1 MAGSAR
7 GSAGSSPDE
16 RRAGASSSSPPAA
29 ESRQNARAATSDP
42 GTPAPAKSP
51 VPSISLPKGG
61 GAIRGI
67 GEKFDL
73 NPVTG
78 TGTLSVPLPISPG
91 RCEFGPELSLTYDS
105 GGGNGPFGLG
115 WSLSLP
121 TITRST
127 DKRLPL
133 YRDGEN
139 ADAFLISGAE
149 DLTPMLHK
157 KPNGTWE
164 RKTFPRSR
172 DGHTY
177 AVEQFRPRVEGL
189 FSRVERW
196 TRADGDVHWRVISRE
211 NVVTWYGKTANSRI
225 FDPDDPSRVFSW
237 LACESRDDKGNV
249 LEYEYAEEDSAG
261 VDESLPQEA
270 NRDDASR
277 AANRYPSRI
286 RYGNTVSHLH
296 DANLTDNE
304 WLFELVFDYGAEQAA
319 NETRGQYFTEQA
331 PDAQE
336 RIFATESLANPRVW
350 GIRQDPF
357 SQYRAGFDVRS
368 YRLCRRV
375 LMFHHFPDELG
386 TPNCLVRS
394 LDLEYEESG
403 VLTRLTSATS
413 SGYVRQPD
421 GRYLKRSL
429 PPLEVGY
436 SPVELDATV
445 HELDPDSIEDLPEG
459 VDGKRYQWVD
469 LDGEGLSGVLSEHG
483 GGWFYK
489 RNLSPLNTTGTNGN
503 VRTRAQLAPAE
514 LVSPKPAATLADGA
528 SFMDL
533 AGDGSTDVVTSGAV
547 AGFYE
552 RATDDDTWSPFR
564 PFEFAPAFD
573 RDDKNLRFADLS
585 GDSHPDALMVSAD
598 GVTWHR
604 SLAERGYGE
613 ARHVPRTVGE
623 EQGPVVLPADKT
635 QSIHLI
641 DMSGDGLTDL
651 VRVRNGEVCYWP
663 NLGHG
668 RFGKKIAMQNAPVLD
683 RAGAFAPERLHFVD
697 IDGSGTADIVYLASD
712 GVRIHFNQSGNGFAD
727 PVALDAFPEVDSL
740 SSVSALDL
748 LGNGTG
754 CLVWSTSLPG
764 STRRSLRYI
773 DLMGGR
779 KPHLL
784 TRIVNNVGAETHL
797 TYAPSTRFYLAD
809 KRAGRPWQTR
819 LPFPV
824 QVVERVDTYDRVS
837 RNRFVSRSAFHHGY
851 FDPDEREFRGFGMV
865 ERWDTEEFSSLA
877 ESDDFPA
884 GANLDAASHVPP
896 VLTRTWFH
904 TGAFTGGDEIAR
916 AYTHEYYREP
926 GLTDEQ
932 ANARLLPDTQLPPG
946 LDLFD
951 AKDACRA
958 LKGSML
964 REEIYGLDGSP
975 DEPHP
980 YRVVERSYQVQRL
993 QPRAGNE
1000 HAVFLTSSN
1009 ETIEQRYERDPVDP
1023 RISHSLVLESD
1034 EFRQALKTAQVSY
1047 GRRVA
1052 DIDLAAAD
1060 QVVQATTRVSY
1071 SEHVFTNAVSEDDA
1085 FRTPLPSEA
1094 TTFELT
1100 GYAPT
1105 GPAGRYRAVDFVQP
1119 DPAFP
1124 GTTRLRGLFDEEID
1138 YADAATTG
1146 RQRRPVERVRTLY
1159 RKDDLSGPLAPNV
1172 LESRGLKYDAYR
1184 LSLTP
1189 DLVTAVYGNRT
1200 PATLLQSAGYV
1211 HLQGDSLWWAPG
1223 GLTFYSPRG
1232 SDTPAQ
1238 ELDYARRHFFQPVRY
1253 RDPFH
1258 SNTTSTESV
1267 VRFDEYDLLLEETI
1281 DPLGNRVTVGER
1293 HVDPTQPLVRG
1304 GNDYRVLGAALTM
1317 DENRN
1322 LSELRYDALGM
1333 VAATATMGKPEDNP
1347 AKGDKFAA
1355 AFNADPTRA
1364 QVDAF
1369 VQNPTGQPARDLLGT
1384 ATTRFVYD
1392 IDAFRRDPTDR
1403 AAELTATV
1411 AREQHV
1417 GDLPAG
1423 GQSRLQVTFAYFDG
1437 FGQEIQQKVLTADGP
1452 APRRDANGDVV
1463 IGADGLPEMTAN
1475 PVSPRWITTGWTI
1488 FNNKGKPV
1496 RRYEPFFSDNHRFEW
1511 GVTIGVSTISF
1522 YDAAERAVGTLLPD
1536 HTWQKVVFGPW
1547 STRTWDANDTV
1558 RIDNPA
1564 DDVDI
1569 GDFLARLPAS
1579 DYTPTWH
1586 AARKNGG
1593 LGPEEQAA
1601 ADKAEIHA
1609 NTPTVAYFEATGR
1622 PFKTVAHNRFK
1633 HSNAPNP
1640 VEEKYEARV
1649 KFDIE
1654 GNQLELRDGRGR
1666 LIARYHHDLGGKR
1679 IRQDSMESG
1688 TRWLLHDVTGRLL
1701 VNWDS
1706 LGRRERTAYDALRR
1720 PLEGRLRTGNG
1731 AEKVVARTEYGEGEA
1746 NPEAANLRGRT
1757 VRVFDQAGVVTTD
1770 DYDFKGNVRRLARQF
1785 AQDYKNPL
1793 DWSGA
1798 VPLEADTFVTTTT
1811 FNAFERPTTITTPD
1825 DTLTR
1830 PAYNISGQLVSLDAN
1845 LRGKQ
1850 QGGQP
1855 VWTRFVERIEYD
1867 AKGRRS
1873 LLELGSGAAPGIA
1886 GVISAYDYDP
1896 VTSRLRRLVTKRG
1909 AASFP
1914 DDDSSPAGWP
1924 GRHIQNIS
1932 YVYDPSGNIVSARD
1946 DAQQRIFFR
1955 NKKVEPSME
1964 YTYDAVY
1971 RLIEASGREHLGGGV
1986 GPHSYND
1993 APRTG
1998 VPLATLDGQAM
2009 GRYIERFFYDA
2020 VANIESVKHTG
2031 TDPANAGWQRDY
2043 TYDEQSQLDA
2053 ADKSNRL
2060 TATQVGADTET
2071 YSTNGDGYDAHGN
2084 ALRLPHLPE
2093 LRWDFKDQLRMTRR
2107 QSLGPA
2113 DAEGQQR
2120 NGERTWYVYDTAGQ
2134 RVRKVTESAAGALR
2148 EDRVYLGGYELFRRV
2163 GAGALTRETL
2173 HVTDGARRIALV
2185 ETRTDIANDPP
2196 LIRYQLGNF
2205 LESASVELDHA
2216 AKVISYEEYS
2226 PYGST
2231 TVQATSAGVQANKR
2245 YRFTG
2250 KERDEESGFNY
2261 HGGRYYAPWLGRW
2274 VSADPA
2280 GLADGPNLYAYVSG
2294 NPITRSD
2301 PSGHN
2306 KKQTLGAVGD
2316 LILYADSVLNKAAL
2330 GQNVQKDHA
2339 IAQAIIKSILGPA
2352 DKLYH
2357 ATRELTVAVETGAAT
2372 ATSAA
2377 KWHTIKTAQDI
2388 RVIQQIRAL
2397 LAADQAAIASGGVAR
2412 GLSLTRDVLPL
2423 VEQSL
2428 VTANGGAP
2436 LTGRQGTAILSQLGN
2451 LFSTTTA
2458 EQAGKLLA
2466 LHEAGDTAK
2475 FSATVDKLAKS
2486 TKGVSKWNKVL
2497 RAIATSENAVALASK
2512 GAAVVSK
2519 VAPYVAKLAPAVKV
2533 LGKVAGPLAIG
2544 AGALQ
2549 IATAK
2554 NTEQQIDGGITVV
2567 SSALMMSKHPV
2578 AMAAG
2583 GGLFVGQQL
2592 DKSLKVS
2599 DYSSEAGVWVYEKL
2613 KAKGVNDTAA
2623 FVVGG
2628 VASVAAIVPAIG
2640 YGAAAKIDSWFK

>member
-1 MAGSAR
+1 VQVSSR
-7 GSAGSSPDE
+7 SPSPDE
-16 RRAGASSSSPPAA
+16 RHGGVSSASPPAA
-29 ESRQNARAATSDP
+29 KSQPDAPAATSDP
-42 GTPAPAKSP
+42 GTPGPAKSP

-61 GAIRGI
+61 GAVRGI
-67 GEKFDL
+67 GEKFDF

-115 WSLSLP
+115 WSLSMP

-133 YRDGEN
+133 YRDEEDS
-139 ADAFLISGAE
+139 DAFLLSGAE
-149 DLTPMLHK
+149 ELVPVLYET
-157 KPNGTWE
+157 PNGPWE
-164 RKTFPRSR
+164 RKTFPRSLNG
-172 DGHTY
+172 DEYT
-177 AVEQFRPRVEGL
+177 VERYRPRVEGL
-189 FSRVERW
+189 FSRIERW
-196 TRADGDVHWRVISRE
+196 TREDGDVHWRAISRE
-211 NVVTWYGKTANSRI
+211 NVTTWYGKTENSRI

-249 LEYEYAEEDSAG
+249 LEYEYAEEDSAR

-270 NRDDASR
+270 NRDDSSR
-277 AANRYPSRI
+277 SSSRYPSRI
-286 RYGNTVSHLH
+286 RYGNTVSYLH
-296 DANLTDNE
+296 DSGLAGNR
-304 WLFELVFDYGAEQAA
+304 WLFEVVFDYGTEQAA

-336 RIFATESLANPRVW
+336 RIFATASLSDPREW
-350 GIRQDPF
+350 DIRQDPF
-357 SQYRAGFDVRS
+357 SQFRSGFEVRT

-386 TPNCLVRS
+386 TPDCLVRS

-403 VLTRLTSATS
+403 VLTRLKSATH
-413 SGYVRQPD
+413 SGYVRQAD

-469 LDGEGLSGVLSEHG
+469 LDGEGLSGVLSEQG

-489 RNLSPLNTTGTNGN
+489 RNLSPLNTPETNAN
-503 VRTRAQLAPAE
+503 ARTRAQLAPAE
-514 LVSPKPAATLADGA
+514 LVSPRPAATLAEGA

-533 AGDGSTDVVTSGAV
+533 AGDGSTDVVTSGVV

-564 PFEFAPAFD
+564 PFEFAPPFD
-573 RDDKNLRFADLS
+573 REDRNLRFTDLNND
-585 GDSHPDALMVSAD
+585 GHPDAVFVSAD
-598 GVTWHR
+598 GVTWHE
-604 SLAERGYGE
+604 SLAERGHGE
-613 ARHVPRTVGE
+613 ARHLPRAAGE
-623 EQGPVVLPADKT
+623 EQGPVVLPSEKS
-635 QSIHLI
+635 QSIHLA

-668 RFGKKIAMQNAPVLD
+668 RFGNKIDMSNAPVFD
-683 RAGAFAPERLHFVD
+683 RTDAFDPERLHFVD
-697 IDGSGTADIVYLASD
+697 IDGSGATDIVYLGVE
-712 GVRIHFNQSGNGFAD
+712 GVRLHFNQSGNGFAD
-727 PVALDAFPEVDSL
+727 AITLNSFPEVDNL
-740 SSVSALDL
+740 SSVAALDL

-773 DLMGGR
+773 DLMSGR

-784 TRIVNNVGAETHL
+784 TKIVNNVGAETHL

-809 KRAGRPWQTR
+809 KRAGRPWNTR

-824 QVVERVDTYDRVS
+824 HVLERVDTYDRVS

-851 FDPDEREFRGFGMV
+851 FDPEDREFRGFGMV

-877 ESDDFPA
+877 ESEEFPT
-884 GANLDAASHVPP
+884 GANIDETSHVPP

-916 AYTHEYYREP
+916 AYAPEYYREP
-926 GLTDEQ
+926 GLSDDE
-932 ANARLLPDTQLPPG
+932 AEERLLPDTELPPG
-946 LDLFD
+946 LDLAD
-951 AKDACRA
+951 AKEACRA

-964 REEIYGLDGSP
+964 REETYGLDGSL

-980 YRVVERSYQVQRL
+980 YRVVERSYSLRRL
-993 QPRAGNE
+993 QPREDNE

-1009 ETIEQRYERDPVDP
+1009 ETIDHMYERDPVDP
-1023 RISHSLVLESD
+1023 RISHALVLESD
-1034 EFRQALKTAQVSY
+1034 EVGQALKTAQVSY

-1052 DIDLAAAD
+1052 DVDLAPAD
-1060 QVVQATTRVSY
+1060 QVVQATSRVSY
-1071 SEHVFTNAVSEDDA
+1071 SEHIFTNTVSEDDA
-1085 FRTPLPSEA
+1085 YRTALPSEA
-1094 TTFELT
+1094 TTYELT
-1100 GYAPT
+1100 GYPPS
-1105 GPAGRYRAVDFVQP
+1105 GPANRHMAADFVEP

-1124 GTTRLRGLFDEEID
+1124 GTTRMRGLFDEELD
-1138 YADAATTG
+1138 YADAPTNG

-1172 LESRGLKYDAYR
+1172 LESRGLHYDAYR
-1184 LSLTP
+1184 VSLTP
-1189 DLVTAVYGNRT
+1189 KLVTAVYGTRA
-1200 PATLLQSAGYV
+1200 PDALLQVAGYV
-1211 HLQGDSLWWAPG
+1211 HLQGDSLWWAPA
-1223 GLTFYSPRG
+1223 GLTFYSPNA

-1238 ELDYARRHFFQPVRY
+1238 ELDYARRHFFQPTRY

-1258 SNTTSTESV
+1258 SNATSTESV
-1267 VRFDEYDLLLEETI
+1267 VRFDKYDLLLEETI

-1293 HVDPTQPLVRG
+1293 ADDPTKPLVSG
-1304 GNDYRVLGAALTM
+1304 GNDYRVLGGALTM

-1322 LSELRYDALGM
+1322 VSELRYDALGM
-1333 VAATATMGKPEDNP
+1333 VAATATMGKPEDIP
-1347 AKGDKFAA
+1347 ANGDKIPA
-1355 AFNADPTRA
+1355 AFNPDPTRA
-1364 QVDAF
+1364 EVDAF
-1369 VQNPTGQPARDLLGT
+1369 VQDPTGQPARDLLGT

-1392 IDAFRRDPTDR
+1392 VDAFQRDPADR
-1403 AAELTATV
+1403 SAELTATI

-1417 GDLPAG
+1417 SDLPAG
-1423 GQSRLQVTFAYFDG
+1423 QQSRLQVSFAYFDG

-1452 APRRDANGDVV
+1452 APRRDENGDVV

-1475 PVSPRWITTGWTI
+1475 PVSPRWITNGWTV

-1496 RRYEPFFSDNHRFEW
+1496 RKYEPFFSDNHEFEW
-1511 GVTIGVSTISF
+1511 GATIGVSTISF

-1536 HTWQKVVFGPW
+1536 HSWQKVVFGPW
-1547 STRTWDANDTV
+1547 GTQTWDANDTV
-1558 RIDNPA
+1558 RIDDPA
-1564 DDVDI
+1564 ADEHI
-1569 GDFLARLPAS
+1569 GDFFARLPAH
-1579 DYTPTWH
+1579 DYAPTWY
-1586 AARKNGG
+1586 AAREGG
-1593 LGPEEQAA
+1593 DLGPAEQVAA
-1601 ADKAEIHA
+1601 EKAEVHA
-1609 NTPTVAYFEATGR
+1609 NTPTLAYFEATGR
-1622 PFKTVAHNRFK
+1622 PFLTVAQNRFK
-1633 HSNAPNP
+1633 YSDAANP
-1640 VEEKYEARV
+1640 VEEGYETRV

-1654 GNQLELRDGRGR
+1654 GNQLELRDARGR

-1679 IRQDSMESG
+1679 IRQDSMEAG
-1688 TRWLLHDVTGRLL
+1688 TRWLLYDVTGRLL

-1706 LGRRERTAYDALRR
+1706 LNRRERTTYDALRR
-1720 PLEGRLRTGNG
+1720 PLEGLLRVGNG
-1731 AEKVVARTEYGEGEA
+1731 AEKVVARTEYGEGET
-1746 NPEAANLRGRT
+1746 NPEVKNLRGRT

-1770 DYDFKGNVRRLARQF
+1770 DYDFKGNVRRLARRL
-1785 AQDYKNPL
+1785 AQDYKNTL

-1798 VPLEADTFVTTTT
+1798 VALEAETFVTTTT
-1811 FNAFERPTTITTPD
+1811 FNAFDRPSAVTTPD
-1825 DTLTR
+1825 STLTR
-1830 PAYNISGQLVSLDAN
+1830 PTYNISGQLVSLDAN
-1845 LRGKQ
+1845 LRGSQ
-1850 QGGQP
+1850 QNGQP

-1867 AKGRRS
+1867 AKNRRS
-1873 LLELGSGAAPGIA
+1873 LLELGSGTAPGIA
-1886 GVISAYDYDP
+1886 GVISTYEYDP
-1896 VTSRLRRLVTKRG
+1896 VTSRLRTLVTKRS

-1914 DDDSSPAGWP
+1914 DDDSSPPPAGWP

-1932 YVYDPSGNIVSARD
+1932 YVYDASGNIVSARD

-1986 GPHSYND
+1986 APHSYND
-1993 APRTG
+1993 SPRTG
-1998 VPLATLDGQAM
+1998 IPLSTLDGQAM

-2020 VANIESVKHTG
+2020 VTNIESVRHTG
-2031 TDPANAGWQRDY
+2031 TDPANAGWKREY
-2043 TYDEQSQLDA
+2043 TYDEPSQLDA
-2053 ADKSNRL
+2053 ADRSNRL
-2060 TATQVGADTET
+2060 TATKIGADTET

-2084 ALRLPHLPE
+2084 SLRLPHLPE
-2093 LRWDFKDQLRMTRR
+2093 LQWDSKDQLRMTRR
-2107 QSLGPA
+2107 QSLGPG
-2113 DAEGQQR
+2113 DTEGQQR
-2120 NGERTWYVYDTAGQ
+2120 DGERTWYVYDTGGQ
-2134 RVRKVTESAAGALR
+2134 RVRKVTESNTGALR
-2148 EDRVYLGGYELFRRV
+2148 EERIYVGGYELFRRV
-2163 GAGALTRETL
+2163 GAGGLTRETL
-2173 HVTDGARRIALV
+2173 HVTDGARRVALV
-2185 ETRTDIANDPP
+2185 ETRTDVANADP

-2205 LESASVELDHA
+2205 LESASVELDHE

-2231 TVQATSAGVQANKR
+2231 TVQGVRTEVESNKR

-2280 GLADGPNLYAYVSG
+2280 GVSDGPNLYAYVGGS
-2294 NPITRSD
+2294 PITRSD
-2301 PSGHN
+2301 PSGHA
-2306 KKQTLGAVGD
+2306 KQTLGAVGD
-2316 LILYADSVLNKAAL
+2316 LILYADSILNRAAL
-2330 GQNVQKDHA
+2330 GANVQKDHA
-2339 IAQAIIKSILGPA
+2339 IAQAIIKSILGPGE
-2352 DKLYH
+2352 KLYH

-2388 RVIQQIRAL
+2388 RVIQRIRAL
-2397 LAADQAAIASGGVAR
+2397 LAADEAAIAGGGVAK
-2412 GLSLTRDVLPL
+2412 GLSLTKDVLPL

-2466 LHEAGDTAK
+2466 LHEAGDAAK

-2486 TKGVSKWNKVL
+2486 TQGVTRWNRVL
-2497 RAIATSENAVALASK
+2497 RSIASTENLAAAAAK
-2512 GAAVVSK
+2512 GAAVLSK
-2519 VAPYVAKLAPAVKV
+2519 AAPYVAKLAPAAKW
-2533 LGKVAGPLAIG
+2533 LGRVAGPLGIA
-2544 AGALQ
+2544 AGGLQ

-2554 NTEQQIDGGITVV
+2554 NTEQKIDGGITVV
-2567 SSALMMSKHPV
+2567 SSTLMMSKHPV

-2599 DYSSEAGVWVYEKL
+2599 DYSSEAGVYVYEKL
-2613 KAKGVNDTAA
+2613 KEKGVNDTAA

-2640 YGAAAKIDSWFK
+2640 YGAAAKVSSWFK